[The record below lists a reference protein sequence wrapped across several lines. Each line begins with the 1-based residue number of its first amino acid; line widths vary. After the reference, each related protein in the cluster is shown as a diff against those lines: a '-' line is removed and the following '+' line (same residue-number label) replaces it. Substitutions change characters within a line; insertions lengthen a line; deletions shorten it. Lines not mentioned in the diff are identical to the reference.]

1 MSGIWTS
8 GIFQYLLYL
17 AVFKLTIRPI
27 SSIRASNPSHRG
39 PG

>member
-1 MSGIWTS
+1 VIRTS
-8 GIFQYLLYL
+8 GIFQYLLHL
-17 AVFKLTIRPI
+17 AVFTSTVRHI